1 MDTPPGRLRACR
13 RTGTGT
19 TGERALGSL
28 NRGRRAAASALLLAT
43 AIGAAGTTGMSAV
56 FAAAPATLPL
66 TVTLKTSLGISL
78 SGIDLVIT
86 EEESPTGGS
95 AAFQVTTDADASV
108 TVDLSPWGT
117 SDAPAKLRIE
127 TTPGQHVQQF
137 VGNCTKTWN
146 LDVAEGRSIALA
158 GATQP
163 PARLTLEPV
172 MALAGEVCGTQG
184 TPGSTGGGGSS
195 AGGGSSSSGGSG
207 AKVTPPPTDT
217 QAAPLTAARERHGP
231 ALVLGFV
238 LGLLATVL
246 LLARRRGAPRRR

>member
-56 FAAAPATLPL
+56 FAADPGTLPQ

-127 TTPGQHVQQF
+127 TTPGQHVQQIL
-137 VGNCTKTWN
+137 GNCTKTWN

-158 GATQP
+158 SATQP

>member
-1 MDTPPGRLRACR
+1 
-13 RTGTGT
+13 
-19 TGERALGSL
+19 
-28 NRGRRAAASALLLAT
+28 
-43 AIGAAGTTGMSAV
+43 MSAV
-56 FAAAPATLPL
+56 FAADPGTLPQ

-127 TTPGQHVQQF
+127 TTPGQHVQQIL
-137 VGNCTKTWN
+137 GNCTKTWN
-146 LDVAEGRSIALA
+146 LDVAEGRSLALR
-158 GATQP
+158 GATQA

-184 TPGSTGGGGSS
+184 TPGSNGGGGSS